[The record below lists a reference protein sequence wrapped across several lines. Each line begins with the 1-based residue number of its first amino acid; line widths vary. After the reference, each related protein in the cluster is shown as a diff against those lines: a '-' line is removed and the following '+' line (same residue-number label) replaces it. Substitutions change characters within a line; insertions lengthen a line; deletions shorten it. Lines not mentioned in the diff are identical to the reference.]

1 MPEGDS
7 VQTRSQAAKAN
18 AAADSNA
25 ATSPGV
31 NSDPADTSPPL
42 GDGVGGD
49 ASVGDVKSEVKPG
62 DAFTTASTGLGG
74 SCPPED
80 LAARERAALFAACQ
94 RLRLKLKSI
103 AGDVENSVTAYHSSD
118 LEASHENR
126 IMVVSYIKSIR
137 RVSAELKTQHERV
150 LQVVTDPAHAS
161 LVNTHC
167 SNVESTFD
175 EGDHAEAAAEEMLGC
190 LNSQISVSGTGDS
203 AVSSNNPELSVRLPA
218 HDLPK
223 FSGNCVDWPVFWNQF
238 RIAVHDRSALPAIHK
253 FVYLKQCLSGEAL
266 DLVKSLLIAE
276 SSYGTALTLLRQRFE
291 DTRLIL
297 RDYIDALINVPPA
310 QANNPASLRRL
321 VSVFQ
326 DKYTGLLN
334 AGVKT
339 GYLFLTH
346 MLNRKL
352 DHETKRAWEFARL
365 STAKLDEWKRTAI
378 PPSGSGGPGSFG
390 GGGLHGSGSSEHVLT
405 AHPRPLRH
413 KKRGTRSFPC

>member
-1 MPEGDS
+1 MSEGDS

-18 AAADSNA
+18 AATGS
-25 ATSPGV
+25 ATSPGS
-31 NSDPADTSPPL
+31 NAEPADTSPPL
-42 GDGVGGD
+42 GDGGGGD
-49 ASVGDVKSEVKPG
+49 ASVGDVKNEVKPG
-62 DAFTTASTGLGG
+62 DASSTGSTGLGG
-74 SCPPED
+74 SGPPED
-80 LAARERAALFAACQ
+80 PATRERTALFAACQ

-103 AGDVENSVTAYHSSD
+103 AGEVDSSVTAYHSGD

-126 IMVVSYIKSIR
+126 ILIVSYIKSIR

-175 EGDHAEAAAEEMLGC
+175 EGDHAEAAAEELLGC
-190 LNSQISVSGTGDS
+190 LNTQISASGAGDS
-203 AVSSNNPELSVRLPA
+203 AVSGNNPELSVRLPA

-266 DLVKSLLIAE
+266 DLIKSLLIAE

-321 VSVFQ
+321 VSVLQ

-346 MLNRKL
+346 MLNRK
-352 DHETKRAWEFARL
+352 A
-365 STAKLDEWKRTAI
+365 
-378 PPSGSGGPGSFG
+378 GPRDQASLGASATVYRQAG
-390 GGGLHGSGSSEHVLT
+390 
-405 AHPRPLRH
+405 
-413 KKRGTRSFPC
+413 

>member
-1 MPEGDS
+1 MSEGDS

-18 AAADSNA
+18 AATGS
-25 ATSPGV
+25 ATSPGS
-31 NSDPADTSPPL
+31 NADPADTSPPL
-42 GDGVGGD
+42 GDGGSGD
-49 ASVGDVKSEVKPG
+49 ASVGDVKNEVKPG
-62 DAFTTASTGLGG
+62 DASSIGSTGLGG
-74 SCPPED
+74 SGPPED
-80 LAARERAALFAACQ
+80 LATRERTALFAACQ

-103 AGDVENSVTAYHSSD
+103 AGEVDSSVTAYHSGD

-126 IMVVSYIKSIR
+126 VMIVSYIKSIK

-150 LQVVTDPAHAS
+150 LQVVTDPAYAS

-175 EGDHAEAAAEEMLGC
+175 EGDHAEAAAEELLGC
-190 LNSQISVSGTGDS
+190 LNTQISASGAGES
-203 AVSSNNPELSVRLPA
+203 AASGNNPELSVRLPA

-352 DHETKRAWEFARL
+352 DHETKRAWELAQL

-390 GGGLHGSGSSEHVLT
+390 GGGPIRVGKLSIVS
-405 AHPRPLRH
+405 
-413 KKRGTRSFPC
+413 